1 MHDLTVKVFS
11 AVVGAL
17 AAALLE
23 RTVTQVFSAAA
34 ARSPCDNERA
44 GKKGEP
50 TAFGQGWRS

>member
-23 RTVTQVFSAAA
+23 RTVTQAFSHKGRLS
-34 ARSPCDNERA
+34 RS
-44 GKKGEP
+44 
-50 TAFGQGWRS
+50 